1 MFLDGA
7 INSFFKTSEKR
18 SLDSNASYLNEAFS
32 LFASSPTS
40 KASALNYRASL
51 KLSAVYNAVDQ
62 ISSDVAKIPFAIFQ
76 KDTDSRNRMASH
88 PADILL
94 ALEPNKYMT
103 TYIWKKTMMTSLLLR
118 GNGLSI
124 INPKANGEPSDL
136 EFVNW
141 DYVYDIR
148 RKDNELL
155 YFIKGYDKAFLSSEV
170 IHIKNVTHNGIVGV
184 SVITYAANQLNMAI
198 EVQNFSAT
206 NFENKGVRSGVIET
220 DKVVKEKN
228 GIIQG
233 WRSAMSERSADRV
246 AVLDE
251 GFKFKP
257 INITPAEAQI
267 VEMSRFTIEDIAR
280 WFNIPLHKI
289 KSMQAST
296 NNNIEQQSLDY
307 SSDTIYP
314 FVVNIEQEFAKK
326 LLTDKEKKTNFY
338 VRGNMAVLVRADLKS
353 KSEFY
358 SKAINWGW
366 MNRQE
371 VRQLEELNDGPL
383 MLEEYLTPVNTFT
396 EDQLKNNLNQQ
407 NNG

>member
-62 ISSDVAKIPFAIFQ
+62 ISSDVAKIPFAVYQ

-170 IHIKNVTHNGIVGV
+170 LHIKNVTHNGIVGV

-206 NFENKGVRSGVIET
+206 NFEQKGVRSGVIET

-233 WRSAMSERSADRV
+233 WRLAMSERSADRV
-246 AVLDE
+246 AVLDD

-338 VRGNMAVLVRADLKS
+338 VRGNMSVLVRADSKS
-353 KSEFY
+353 KSEAY
-358 SKAINWGW
+358 SRAILTGYMTRN
-366 MNRQE
+366 E
-371 VRQLEELNDGPL
+371 VRQLEEMNDGPAL
-383 MLEEYLTPVNTFT
+383 LDEYLTPVNTFT

-407 NNG
+407 SNG